1 LGGRRMEQFR
11 ERSISMSAVAHNGE
25 ANLYELAKQIFE
37 RYAKAIKL
45 EERYPNMDLIRRMTT
60 PDRSIEFRLSLQR
73 DDGSIAAFTASRVQF
88 NDDRGPYKGGLRF
101 HPSATLDH
109 CKALAFWMYL
119 KTAVVD
125 IPFGGAKGGIAVD
138 YDKLSLGEKERLTK
152 KYAII
157 LRNDIGQDK
166 DIPAPDVGT
175 GAREMT
181 WIMDAWRMING
192 VYERGIVTGK
202 PVHIGGSEGREAATG
217 RGVVFCIEEAAKR
230 FKLKLR
236 GATAAVQGFG
246 KVGSYVARF
255 LAEDGAKV
263 VAASDVHGAIYNA
276 AGLDVEAL
284 CRHVAEKGAVR
295 GFKGSKAIERDS
307 LLELDVDILVPA
319 ALENAIHAGNAT
331 KVKARLVAEGANGPT
346 TPDADDI
353 LARRKIIVIPDIL
366 CNAGGVTVSYFEWVQ
381 NRQEFYWP
389 AEQVEKELHRI
400 MVKSFQ
406 AVADTADEHQC
417 ALREAAYRIA
427 IERVAEAMM
436 RRGTQ

>member
-1 LGGRRMEQFR
+1 
-11 ERSISMSAVAHNGE
+11 MSAAVHNGE
-25 ANLYELAKQIFE
+25 ANPYELAKQTFE
-37 RYAKAIKL
+37 KYAKAIRL
-45 EERYPNMDLIRRMTT
+45 EERYPGLNLIHRMTV
-60 PDRSIEFRLSLQR
+60 PDRSIEFRISLQR
-73 DDGSIAAFTASRVQF
+73 DDGRIEAYSASRVQF

-125 IPFGGAKGGIAVD
+125 IPFGGAKGGIAVE
-138 YDKLSLGEKERLTK
+138 YDKLTPNEQERLTK

-217 RGVVFCIEEAAKR
+217 RGVVFCIEESAKR
-230 FKLKLR
+230 FNLKLE

-246 KVGSYVARF
+246 KVGSHTALN
-255 LAEDGAKV
+255 LAADGVKV
-263 VAASDVHGAIYNA
+263 VAVSDVHGAVHNK
-276 AGLDVEAL
+276 AGLDLKAL
-284 CRHVAEKGAVR
+284 LEHVHKTGGVK
-295 GFKGSKAIERDS
+295 GFKGGKEIPRDS
-307 LLELDVDILVPA
+307 LLELEVDILVPA
-319 ALENAIHAGNAT
+319 ALENAIHSGNAR

-346 TPDADDI
+346 TPDADEI
-353 LARRKIIVIPDIL
+353 LAGRKVLVIPDIL

-381 NRQEFYWP
+381 NRQEFYWT
-389 AEQVEKELHRI
+389 AEQVDKELRRI
-400 MVKSFQ
+400 MTTAFKN
-406 AVADTADEHQC
+406 VADTAGEHKC
-417 ALREAAYRIA
+417 TLREAAYRIA
-427 IERVAEAMM
+427 IERVAEAMV